1 MYFLKKAVQTI
12 RNGEIRISVGKEQT
26 MIVLDRIALALV
38 IIGALNW
45 GGIGLFGFDA
55 VAWIG
60 GSQMAVFSRI
70 VYTIVAL
77 AGIWCI
83 SMLFRPADETV
94 VSRD

>member
-1 MYFLKKAVQTI
+1 MVI
-12 RNGEIRISVGKEQT
+12 
-26 MIVLDRIALALV
+26 LDRIALALV

-45 GGIGLFGFDA
+45 GSIGLFSFDA

-60 GSQMAVFSRI
+60 GSQTAIFSRI

-83 SMLFRPADETV
+83 SMLFRPAEETL
-94 VSRD
+94 VSHD

>member
-1 MYFLKKAVQTI
+1 MPSAQKGRVI
-12 RNGEIRISVGKEQT
+12 T
-26 MIVLDRIALALV
+26 MVILDRIALALI

-45 GGIGLFGFDA
+45 GSIGLFGFDA

-60 GSQMAVFSRI
+60 GGQMAVFSRI

-83 SMLFRPADETV
+83 SMLFRPAEETL